1 MYLIDTSVW
10 IDSLRQVDNPPARF
24 FARLIADEVPYGI
37 TGVIYQEV
45 LQGARRHADFEQLRE
60 YLGSLTFYAPADP
73 VETFAEAADL
83 YRRCREQG
91 ITIRA
96 AADCLIARIALER
109 GLILV
114 HNDRDYTQIARVFPD
129 LRVAPLPTEH

>member
-24 FARLIADEVPYGI
+24 FAGLIADEAPYGI

-45 LQGARRHADFEQLRE
+45 LQGARRRKDFERLRE
-60 YLGSLTFYAPADP
+60 YLGSLPFYAPADP
-73 VETFAEAADL
+73 VGSYAEAAGL
-83 YRRCREQG
+83 YRRCCEQG

-114 HNDRDYTQIARVFPD
+114 HNDRDYAQIARVFPD
-129 LRVAPLPTEH
+129 LHLAPQPVGH